1 MCAVWSHTWLVKV
14 AISLVSMQSTKEPHL
29 KPSCSAWKKVLPS
42 SSVLHGSS
50 EEPGETE
57 FHLLTVVTSSR
68 RHLCLVFS
76 AFSVILHSVLSTGIN
91 PLFQSLSQV
100 GFLGVGM
107 GSGDDRLLTPSLCY
121 SSQASALLI
130 RVRMSRSGACML
142 LPAEQT

>member
-100 GFLGVGM
+100 GFLG
-107 GSGDDRLLTPSLCY
+107 LLTPSLCY

-130 RVRMSRSGACML
+130 RVRMSRSGACRL